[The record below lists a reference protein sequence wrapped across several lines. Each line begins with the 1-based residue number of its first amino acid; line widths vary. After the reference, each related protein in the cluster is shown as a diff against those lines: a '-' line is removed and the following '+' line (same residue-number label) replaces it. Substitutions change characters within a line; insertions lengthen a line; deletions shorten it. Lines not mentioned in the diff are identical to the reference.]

1 MLVIIAL
8 SVFSTIV
15 LYVFDIS
22 IYLFDTSFS
31 NYGWPRPT
39 ANMNG
44 GAAAIIALL
53 VFLCSHNLLTH
64 LHHSCI
70 CICIYSLLI
79 EYYSVSEW
87 NFINKLHDL
96 NLRWRWLWSCQI
108 AKVYWDVTDSSDAP
122 KDHIPKSLQ
131 ICDWLSWY
139 RWLLAKQELST
150 SSCFSKFFSSFSP
163 LTQCHN
169 SHSSWVR

>member
-1 MLVIIAL
+1 MCLTFLFICLILHFQIMVDPVQRPIWMG
-8 SVFSTIV
+8 V
-15 LYVFDIS
+15 LPQSLHF
-22 IYLFDTSFS
+22 LF
-31 NYGWPRPT
+31 
-39 ANMNG
+39 
-44 GAAAIIALL
+44 
-53 VFLCSHNLLTH
+53 FLCSHNLLTH